1 MSTTETSIDWANHTF
16 ARLAAD
22 GYRSSA
28 PRAEIIEALAGL
40 GCSVSA
46 RDITAELQRRG
57 STTGSASIYR
67 TLELLERL
75 KLVQRVDVGEGLAR
89 YEPAL
94 PDGDHHHHVVCDRC
108 GKVAAFED
116 EALEAAIHR
125 LSRRLDF
132 AIDAH
137 DVTLRGKCPGCRR
150 AR

>member
-1 MSTTETSIDWANHTF
+1 MTPGWAEHTR

-28 PRAEIIEALAGL
+28 PRTEIIDALAGL

-46 RDITAELQRRG
+46 ADIGAELQRRG
-57 STTGSASIYR
+57 SSTGAASVYR

-94 PDGDHHHHVVCDRC
+94 PGGDHHHHLVCDRC
-108 GKVAAFED
+108 GRVSTFED
-116 EALEAAIHR
+116 DALEAAIHG
-125 LSRRLDF
+125 LSERVEF
-132 AIDAH
+132 SIDAH
-137 DVTLRGKCPGCRR
+137 DVTLRGLCPSC
-150 AR
+150 AD